1 VLKKHLVIH
10 GREEKAMSEE
20 KVPAPERWKPP
31 RLLWGMIVRP
41 RATLEYLRDRGG
53 KTWWLPALLAAA
65 MIILPVV
72 VAAPITARVARE
84 SFLAAQERMGEQLD
98 TEMSE
103 EDRAQMEQAM
113 SITASPLITV
123 VFPALGGVVGQIV
136 GWLAWA
142 GALYLAG
149 LALGGRS
156 TFGQMLRMVLWAWL
170 PYVLRG
176 LLQTVYILASGQLI
190 AHPGLSGLVQ
200 GATSVEEMVLAP
212 PSPAQT
218 VLVAFLSRMDLFLV
232 WNLVLLVIGVMV
244 VTHLPRRKAVLLTL
258 GVWVL
263 LTALGLAPALIGG
276 LFARQAGGF

>member
-1 VLKKHLVIH
+1 
-10 GREEKAMSEE
+10 MSEE

-53 KTWWLPALLAAA
+53 KTWWLPALLATA

-123 VFPALGGVVGQIV
+123 VFPAVRGVVMRVV

-149 LALGGRS
+149 LAMGGRS
-156 TFGQMLRMVLWAWL
+156 TFGQMFRMVVWAWL

-176 LLQTVYILASGQLI
+176 LLQTVYILASGQRI

-200 GATSVEEMVLAP
+200 GEASVEEMVLAR

-218 VLVAFLSRMDLFLV
+218 VLVAFLSRIDLFLV
-232 WNLVLLVIGVMV
+232 WNLVLLVIGAMV
-244 VTHLPRRKAVLLTL
+244 VTRLPRRKAALLTL

-276 LFARQAGGF
+276 LFARQVGGF

>member
-10 GREEKAMSEE
+10 GREEKGMSEE

-41 RATLEYLRDRGG
+41 RAALEYLRDRGG

-84 SFLAAQERMGEQLD
+84 SFLAAQEQMGEQLD

-123 VFPALGGVVGQIV
+123 VFPAVRGVVGRVV

-149 LALGGRS
+149 LAMGGRS
-156 TFGQMLRMVLWAWL
+156 TFGQMFRMVVWAWL

-176 LLQTVYILASGQLI
+176 LLQTVYILASGQRI

-200 GATSVEEMVLAP
+200 GAASVEEMVLAR

-218 VLVAFLSRMDLFLV
+218 VLVAFLSRIDLFLV
-232 WNLVLLVIGVMV
+232 WNLVLLVIGAMV
-244 VTHLPRRKAVLLTL
+244 VTRLPRRKAVLLTL

-276 LFARQAGGF
+276 LFARQVGGF

>member
-1 VLKKHLVIH
+1 
-10 GREEKAMSEE
+10 MSEE
-20 KVPAPERWKPP
+20 TAPAAERWKPP

-41 RATLEYLRDRGG
+41 RATLEHLRDRGG

-84 SFLAAQERMGEQLD
+84 SFLAAQEQMGEQLD
-98 TEMSE
+98 REMSE

-113 SITASPLITV
+113 SITASPLITA
-123 VFPALGGVVGQIV
+123 VFPALGGVAGQVV

-142 GALYLAG
+142 GALYLAA

-156 TFGQMLRMVLWAWL
+156 TFRQMFRMVLWAWL

-176 LLQTVYILASGQLI
+176 LLQTIYILASGQLI
-190 AHPGLSGLVQ
+190 ANPGLSGLVQ
-200 GATSVEEMVLAP
+200 GETSVEEMVVAP
-212 PSPAQT
+212 PSPGQT
-218 VLVAFLSRMDLFLV
+218 VLIALLSRVDLFLV

-263 LTALGLAPALIGG
+263 LTALGLAPALVGG
-276 LFARQAGGF
+276 LFARQVGGF